1 MDIRIRYVRHCCDMF
16 HLIEISAKNNTQNML
31 SIMVLRLNFSVMEQ
45 NGRPELSKTGKQR
58 ICLTKAPA
66 CAGPDAADRG
76 FEWTPGL
83 AESIRTGA
91 GEFMRQIRPR
101 FAVISGVRGFN
112 KGFFHGESK
121 KREMGLVEAEDQAH
135 RARGEDK
142 CVI

>member
-1 MDIRIRYVRHCCDMF
+1 MF

-45 NGRPELSKTGKQR
+45 NGRLELSKTGKQR
-58 ICLTKAPA
+58 ICLTKGPA

-101 FAVISGVRGFN
+101 FAVISGDRGFN
-112 KGFFHGESK
+112 KGVFPW
-121 KREMGLVEAEDQAH
+121 REQKTGNGPRRSGGSGA
-135 RARGEDK
+135 
-142 CVI
+142 